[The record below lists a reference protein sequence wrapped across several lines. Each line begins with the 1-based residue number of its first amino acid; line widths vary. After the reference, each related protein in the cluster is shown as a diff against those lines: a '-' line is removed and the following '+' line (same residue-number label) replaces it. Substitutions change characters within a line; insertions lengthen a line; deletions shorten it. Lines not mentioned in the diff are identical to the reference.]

1 MQICWNSAGRYAAQT
16 AMGAVIGALRAAG
29 AGRVRPP
36 GLSVLWV
43 VLVAVELAA
52 PAALAQPALPVDSRP
67 GGLVPTPSQL
77 APRRSNETDVR
88 DLPAQPAAPRE
99 LEKPQDDLFLD
110 VRAYQLSDNAPPA
123 LLAALPQLLAPYV
136 GERRSYQDLVN
147 AAADVTR
154 YLQREAGYY
163 LGYAYLPE
171 QQPQNGI
178 IRIQILEGRL
188 DGRPQLE
195 WADTLPVKRE
205 VVQAY
210 LDRLRPGEILR
221 VEDIERVVFLIND
234 LRGITARF
242 EVLQGTQPGTSALR
256 VTGEPEKEFS
266 SKLDTDLNGS
276 RFLGRPRVA
285 GLVTWNSP
293 LKRGDALTVNA
304 MTSTTGGLMFGLL
317 SYGLPLGN
325 DGVKLGASAS
335 AVRYR
340 LDPAEFPLGING
352 YALSFNGYGL
362 YPWVRS
368 RNFNLFLVGSLDQKY
383 NVDRQ
388 DAASAETQRNISSLI
403 LGVTGDL
410 RDNLL
415 GGAVSTFE
423 GNVTTGQVRYA
434 DGKPAGLDDA
444 PSYTKISLGLNRLQ
458 NVIDGRLLLYA
469 ALRGQYALANLDSSE
484 QFRIGGPDGVRAF
497 APGEGTGDTGAV
509 LNLELRL
516 LPPEDWLGRLA
527 REMVFSAFV
536 DHGELRYRFDPTRQN
551 ARFVNRAA
559 YRGGGLSLAWEQPRS
574 FALRLSLS
582 HPLAGKAKSDT
593 RVRDPRLYAQL
604 SLFY

>member
-1 MQICWNSAGRYAAQT
+1 
-16 AMGAVIGALRAAG
+16 MGAVIRTLCADGVGKGRGRGRGRAL
-29 AGRVRPP
+29 GRSAVGVLLLGF
-36 GLSVLWV
+36 GLAST
-43 VLVAVELAA
+43 AVH
-52 PAALAQPALPVDSRP
+52 AQPTLPADTRP
-67 GGLVPTPSQL
+67 GGVLPTPAQL
-77 APRRSNETDVR
+77 SPKRSTETDVR
-88 DLPAQPAAPRE
+88 DLPAQPSAPRE
-99 LEKPQDDLFLD
+99 LEKPQDDLVLE
-110 VRAYQLSDNAPPA
+110 VRSYQLSDNAPPA
-123 LLAALPQLLAPYV
+123 LVAALPQLLAPYV

-171 QQPQNGI
+171 QQPQNGV

-188 DGRPQLE
+188 DGRPQLD
-195 WADTLPVKRE
+195 WPDTLPVKRE

-210 LDRLRPGEILR
+210 LDRLKPGEILR
-221 VEDIERVVFLIND
+221 VEEIERVVFLIND

-242 EVLQGTQPGTSALR
+242 EVLQGSLPGTSSLR
-256 VTGEPEKEFS
+256 VTGVPESEFS
-266 SKLDTDLNGS
+266 SKVDIDLNGS
-276 RFLGRPRVA
+276 RFLGRARVA

-293 LKRGDALTVNA
+293 LQRGDALTVNA
-304 MTSTTGGLMFGLL
+304 MSSTTGGLMFGLV
-317 SYGLPLGN
+317 SYSLPMGN

-340 LDPAEFPLGING
+340 LDPVEFPLGING
-352 YALSFNGYGL
+352 YALTFNGYGL
-362 YPWVRS
+362 YPWSRS
-368 RNFNLFLVGSLDQKY
+368 RNFNLFMVGSLDQKH

-388 DAASAETQRNISSLI
+388 DAADAETQRNISSLT

-423 GNVTTGQVRYA
+423 GNVATGLVRYA

-444 PSYTKISLGLNRLQ
+444 PSYTKLSLGLNRLQ
-458 NVIDGRLLLYA
+458 NLIDGRLLLYA
-469 ALRGQYALANLDSSE
+469 ALRGQYAFANLDSSE

-536 DHGELRYRFDPTRQN
+536 DHGRLRFRFDPASQN
-551 ARFVNRAA
+551 ARFVNQATYSGA
-559 YRGGGLSLAWEQPRS
+559 GLSLAWERPRS
-574 FALRLSLS
+574 FALRVSLS

-593 RVRDPRLYAQL
+593 SLRDPRLYAQL

>member
-1 MQICWNSAGRYAAQT
+1 MPTPAQ
-16 AMGAVIGALRAAG
+16 
-29 AGRVRPP
+29 
-36 GLSVLWV
+36 
-43 VLVAVELAA
+43 
-52 PAALAQPALPVDSRP
+52 
-67 GGLVPTPSQL
+67 LVPKT
-77 APRRSNETDVR
+77 ATVTDVR
-88 DLPAQPAAPRE
+88 DLPAQPAPRE
-99 LEKPQDDLFLD
+99 ADKPQDELWLD

-171 QQPQNGI
+171 QQPQDGI

-210 LDRLRPGEILR
+210 LDRLKPGEILR
-221 VEDIERVVFLIND
+221 VEEIERVVFLIND

-242 EVLQGTQPGTSALR
+242 EVLQGSVPGTSSLR
-256 VTGEPEKEFS
+256 VTGEAESTLSAKV
-266 SKLDTDLNGS
+266 DADLNGS
-276 RFLGRPRVA
+276 RFLGLARVA
-285 GLVTWNSP
+285 GLVSYNSP
-293 LKRGDALTVNA
+293 LQRGDSLTLNA
-304 MTSTTGGLMFGLL
+304 MSSTTGGLMFGLL
-317 SYGLPLGN
+317 GYTLPVGN

-335 AVRYR
+335 AVGYR
-340 LDPAEFPLGING
+340 LDPVEFPLGING
-352 YALSFNGYGL
+352 YALTFSSYAL
-362 YPWVRS
+362 YPWARS
-368 RNFNLFLVGSLDQKY
+368 RNFNLFMVATLDQKH

-388 DAASAETQRNISSLI
+388 DAAGAETQRNISSLT

-423 GNVTTGQVRYA
+423 ANVAVGQVRYA
-434 DGKPAGLDDA
+434 DGAPASLDDA
-444 PSYTKISLGLNRLQ
+444 PSYSKIFLGLNRLQ
-458 NVIDGRLLLYA
+458 NLIDGRLLLYA
-469 ALRGQYALANLDSSE
+469 ALRGQYALANLDTGE

-516 LPPEDWLGRLA
+516 LPPEAWLGRLA

-536 DHGELRYRFDPTRQN
+536 DHGELRYRFDPARQN
-551 ARFVNRAA
+551 ARFINPAA
-559 YRGGGLSLAWEQPRS
+559 YSGGGLSLAWERPRH
-574 FALRLSLS
+574 FALRVSVS
-582 HPLAGKAKSDT
+582 HPLAGQAKSDT
-593 RVRDPRLYAQL
+593 RLRDPRIYAQF

>member
-1 MQICWNSAGRYAAQT
+1 MDG
-16 AMGAVIGALRAAG
+16 VIWALRAG
-29 AGRVRPP
+29 AAARVRML
-36 GLSVLWV
+36 GLLGVLGL
-43 VLVAVELAA
+43 LVGVGLVSTATQ
-52 PAALAQPALPVDSRP
+52 AQPAVPADSRP
-67 GGLVPTPSQL
+67 GGAVPTPAQL
-77 APRRSNETDVR
+77 APRRSTETHVL

-99 LEKPQDDLFLD
+99 LEKPLDDLMLD
-110 VRAYQLSDNAPPA
+110 VRGYQLSDNAPPA
-123 LLAALPQLLAPYV
+123 LLAALPQLLALYV

-171 QQPQNGI
+171 QQPQDGI

-210 LDRLRPGEILR
+210 LDRLKPGEILR
-221 VEDIERVVFLIND
+221 VEEIERVVFLIND

-242 EVLQGTQPGTSALR
+242 EVLQGAEPGTSSLR
-256 VTGEPEKEFS
+256 VTGEAESKLS
-266 SKLDTDLNGS
+266 SKADVDLNGS
-276 RFLGRPRVA
+276 RFLGRARVA
-285 GLVTWNSP
+285 GLVSYNSP
-293 LKRGDALTVNA
+293 LQRGDSLTLNA
-304 MTSTTGGLMFGLL
+304 MSSTTGGLMFGLL
-317 SYGLPLGN
+317 GYTLPLGS
-325 DGVKLGASAS
+325 DGVKLGVSVS

-340 LDPAEFPLGING
+340 LDPVEFPLGING
-352 YALSFNGYGL
+352 FALTFNGYGV
-362 YPWVRS
+362 YPWIRS
-368 RNFNLFLVGSLDQKY
+368 RNFNLFMVGSFDQKQ

-388 DAASAETQRNISSLI
+388 DAAGAETQRSISSLT

-423 GNVTTGQVRYA
+423 GNVSTGRVRYV
-434 DGKPAGLDDA
+434 DGRPAGLDDA
-444 PSYTKISLGLNRLQ
+444 PSFTKINLGLNRLQ
-458 NVIDGRLLLYA
+458 NVMNGRLLLYA
-469 ALRGQYALANLDSSE
+469 AIRGQYALANLDTSE

-497 APGEGTGDTGAV
+497 APGEGTGDAGAV
-509 LNLELRL
+509 LSVELRL

-536 DHGELRYRFDPTRQN
+536 DHGELRYRFDPARQN
-551 ARFVNRAA
+551 ARFVNQAA
-559 YRGGGLSLAWEQPRS
+559 YRGGGLSLAWERPRS
-574 FALRLSLS
+574 FALRVSVS
-582 HPLAGKAKSDT
+582 HVLAGQAKSDT

-604 SLFY
+604 SLYY